1 MNMLMKSK
9 TQIKVPF
16 VCRQSIQVIPN
27 LNPSISNLS
36 QYSSSSGAYTVVY
49 IYGNNFSLYGS
60 IGSSVVNFGN
70 FTGLPVSFYNS
81 QQLSFSV
88 PANAQPG
95 NYTIVVENSRYP
107 TSLVSNSVNYTVY

>member
-1 MNMLMKSK
+1 MLMTSK

-16 VCRQSIQVIPN
+16 VCRQSVQVIPN

-36 QYSSSSGAYTVVY
+36 QNVSSSGAYTIVY

-60 IGSSVVNFGN
+60 IGTSVVNFGN
-70 FTGLPVSFYNS
+70 FTGLPVSFYSS
-81 QQLSFSV
+81 QELSFSV

-95 NYTIVVENSRYP
+95 NYTVVVENLRYP
-107 TSLVSNSVNYTVY
+107 TPLISNSINYTVN